1 MSDERDRLMEELA
14 QVEHAIA
21 IQETLRGTLPD
32 EQLKAVLAVLQEKA
46 ARLRAAIAG
55 DANVVGD
62 GSTAIK
68 AEGDAVV
75 ADRGGVAAG
84 QAAVG

>member
-1 MSDERDRLMEELA
+1 MSDEHDRLIEELA

-21 IQETLRGTLPD
+21 TQETLRDTLPD
-32 EQLKAVLAVLQEKA
+32 EQLEAALTALQEKA
-46 ARLRAAIAG
+46 ESLRAAIAG